1 MHIDFGTGDGAF
13 VARAARAEPSVL
25 FIGVD
30 AAAEPLR
37 DRSRKAG
44 PNALFGLMPLA
55 EAPGDL
61 AGRAST
67 LTVLL
72 PWGSLLTC
80 VARAEAEGLSKL
92 RGLCADG
99 ASVRF
104 VFGYG
109 SGDGVGLPAIELRG
123 LEAGYRAAGFDVRA
137 RTIAKEEVRA
147 LGTTWA
153 GKLGFSGVAR
163 TFVELTGRRTSTAT
177 DRPDV

>member
-25 FIGVD
+25 FLGVD
-30 AAAEPLR
+30 AAAEPMR
-37 DRSRKAG
+37 ERSRKAG

-61 AGRAST
+61 AGRASS

-72 PWGSLLTC
+72 PWGSLLAC
-80 VARAEAEGLSKL
+80 IAQAEPEGLSKL
-92 RGLCADG
+92 RGLCADC

-109 SGDGVGLPAIELRG
+109 SGDGVGLPAIDLQG
-123 LEAGYRAAGFDVRA
+123 LEAGYGAAGFDVRA
-137 RTIAKEEVRA
+137 RTIGKGEVRA

-153 GKLGFSGVAR
+153 GKLAFSGIAR
-163 TFVELTGRRTSTAT
+163 TFVALSGGCLATAT
-177 DRPDV
+177 QAR